1 MTSFETTVSKIKG
14 ALSHNAPV
22 DEFNSLMLS
31 DMAMSLAL
39 IADRLEGGRS
49 ATQPEEKEPAIP
61 VSWIEAGIKRLENTN
76 QAASKIEAN
85 SIRTMLEKWRRQEGL
100 KDGSV

>member
-1 MTSFETTVSKIKG
+1 MSR
-14 ALSHNAPV
+14 LSDHIDTFNAAREKDLPL
-22 DEFNSLMLS
+22 EGLNSLMLS
-31 DMAMSLAL
+31 DIALSLAM
-39 IADRLEGGRS
+39 ITDQMTRN
-49 ATQPEEKEPAIP
+49 ATRAKRGAPAIP
-61 VSWIEAGIKRLENTN
+61 VSWIETEITRLENMN